1 MKEINFQIL
10 SSYADNNI
18 IFLSL
23 KRLNNNEAKITYS
36 IVSEFDFNDKDILIY
51 GISNLDDSSLDIIIN
66 TTDTRK
72 ERLIVFTHSTNILL
86 ATTLSRLGLKNIYVL
101 PFELQKFK
109 NYLLE
114 ILEYVNSKK
123 RLIYKDALKTDYSA
137 FERFGG
143 KSQETIHLIE
153 LAKKVT
159 FNNSVNSLILGET
172 GTGKGLLAKCIH
184 EASVRRNKPYIDI
197 NCAAIPHHLLE
208 SELFG
213 YEKGAFTDARSTKI
227 GLMELAESGTIFL
240 DEIGDMSLDVQAKLL
255 RAIDNKMIRRLG
267 GTNDIF
273 IKARIISAT
282 NRSLELLVSKKKFR
296 SDLYHRLNVISLN
309 IAPLRERVD
318 DILILAEAFA
328 IEISKIFSE
337 KRIEFS
343 DEVKE
348 FMLTYSWPGNV
359 RELRNAIERGIL
371 LSDDA
376 KFKLD
381 QMFLNFSG
389 SLIEKT
395 SNSDS
400 INSGYADRTQSLEIV
415 TKLYVK
421 EVLEAVNGN
430 KSHAAKLLKIS
441 RPRLDRILKSNS

>member
-267 GTNDIF
+267 GTNDIS

-318 DILILAEAFA
+318 DILILAEKFA